1 MGKIV
6 RYITTDGSAFVI
18 AGDTTDMV
26 SEAEN
31 IHKTSAVTTAAPAP
45 SPKRTQVLLSV
56 QSTNLLNRSA
66 PITRAVL

>member
-26 SEAEN
+26 SKAEN
-31 IHKTSAVTTAAPAP
+31 IHKTSAVTTAALGRLR
-45 SPKRTQVLLSV
+45 KR
-56 QSTNLLNRSA
+56 NR
-66 PITRAVL
+66 RKG

>member
-26 SEAEN
+26 SKAEN
-31 IHKTSAVTTAAPAP
+31 IHKTCSD
-45 SPKRTQVLLSV
+45 R
-56 QSTNLLNRSA
+56 
-66 PITRAVL
+66 